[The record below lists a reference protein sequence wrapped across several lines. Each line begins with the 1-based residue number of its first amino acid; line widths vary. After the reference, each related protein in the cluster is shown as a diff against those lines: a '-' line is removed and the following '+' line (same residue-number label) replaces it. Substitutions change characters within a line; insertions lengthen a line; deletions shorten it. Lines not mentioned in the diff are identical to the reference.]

1 MHVIERIKQFFGNE
15 DNKILLSSFISLSA
29 LQGVNLILP
38 LILLPYLVRTLGMEL
53 YGLIAFSTAFV
64 FYFQVLT
71 DYGFN
76 LTATREI
83 AIHRNNQPKIIEI
96 YNSVMIIKSFL
107 LIACFIIMTIIV
119 FSFKI
124 LRDNYEIYYLTYG
137 IVIGNVL
144 LPTWLFQGMEK
155 MEYMTILNFISKVS
169 FTTLIF
175 LFVTKQEDYLL
186 VPIFTSAGYI
196 ISGLLSF
203 SIIKKSFKIEF
214 SKQSIK
220 ILKTYIKDGWYVF
233 LSQLKITFFSS
244 SNILILGIF
253 TGNVEVGYF
262 SSAEKIIRTLSAFH
276 TPVVNAMF
284 PYISKNIRI
293 TPVKI
298 INQIHKV
305 AKLGAI
311 AYIILLS
318 ILFIYSENI
327 IFLMFD
333 ALLPPVVITLRIIL
347 IIPLCVFLNNLFGTQ
362 ILLNIGK
369 DKLFFRVLLFTAL
382 INMLLVFPLT
392 YFYSYIGT
400 SISMLF
406 SEVFLL
412 IMMFYYAKLSLK
424 TYHE

>member
-1 MHVIERIKQFFGNE
+1 MHVIERIKQFFRNE

-64 FYFQVLT
+64 FYFQVIT

-175 LFVTKQEDYLL
+175 VFVTKKEDYLL

-298 INQIHKV
+298 INHIYKV

>member
-1 MHVIERIKQFFGNE
+1 MHVIERIKQFFRNE

-53 YGLIAFSTAFV
+53 YGLITFSTAFV

-107 LIACFIIMTIIV
+107 LIACFVIMTIIV

-175 LFVTKQEDYLL
+175 VFVTKKEDYLL

-298 INQIHKV
+298 INQIYKV

-392 YFYSYIGT
+392 HYYSYIGT
-400 SISMLF
+400 AISMMT

>member
-1 MHVIERIKQFFGNE
+1 
-15 DNKILLSSFISLSA
+15 
-29 LQGVNLILP
+29 
-38 LILLPYLVRTLGMEL
+38 MEL

-64 FYFQVLT
+64 YYFQVIT

-83 AIHRNNQPKIIEI
+83 ALHRNKQDKIIEI
-96 YNSVMIIKSFL
+96 YNSVMIIKIIL
-107 LIACFIIMTIIV
+107 LIVCFIIMTGII

-124 LRDNYEIYYLTYG
+124 LRDNYVIYYLTYG
-137 IVIGNVL
+137 VVIGNAL

-155 MEYMTILNFISKVS
+155 MKYMTILNLITKVS
-169 FTTLIF
+169 FTILIF
-175 LFVTKQEDYLL
+175 VFVTKKEDYLL

-203 SIIKKSFKIEF
+203 VIIKKSFKIEY
-214 SKQSIK
+214 SNQPIK

-233 LSQLKITFFSS
+233 LSQLKITFFSN

-262 SSAEKIIRTLSAFH
+262 SSAEKIIRTLSALQ
-276 TPVVNAMF
+276 TPVVNALF
-284 PYISKNIRI
+284 PYISKNIRKM
-293 TPVKI
+293 PNKI
-298 INQIHKV
+298 ISQVYKV

-311 AYIILLS
+311 VYLLLLS
-318 ILFIYSENI
+318 FLFIFAENI
-327 IFLMFD
+327 VLIMFD
-333 ALLPPVVITLRIIL
+333 TIVPQIVLTLRIIL

-369 DKLFFRVLLFTAL
+369 DKLFFRVLLFTA
-382 INMLLVFPLT
+382 IFNMLLVFPLT
-392 YFYSYIGT
+392 HYYSYIGT
-400 SISMLF
+400 AISMMT

-412 IMMFYYAKLSLK
+412 IGMFYYAKLSLK
-424 TYHE
+424 SYHE

>member
-1 MHVIERIKQFFGNE
+1 MHVIERIKQFFRNE

-64 FYFQVLT
+64 FYFQVIT

-83 AIHRNNQPKIIEI
+83 ALHRNNQPKIIEI

-175 LFVTKQEDYLL
+175 VFVTKKEDYLL

-298 INQIHKV
+298 INHIYKV

>member
-64 FYFQVLT
+64 FYFQVIT

-83 AIHRNNQPKIIEI
+83 ALHRNNQPKIIEI

-298 INQIHKV
+298 INHIYKV

>member
-1 MHVIERIKQFFGNE
+1 
-15 DNKILLSSFISLSA
+15 
-29 LQGVNLILP
+29 
-38 LILLPYLVRTLGMEL
+38 MEL

-64 FYFQVLT
+64 FYFQVIT

-83 AIHRNNQPKIIEI
+83 ALHRNNQPKIIEI

-175 LFVTKQEDYLL
+175 VFVTKKEDYLL

-298 INQIHKV
+298 INQIYKV

-400 SISMLF
+400 SISMMT

>member
-1 MHVIERIKQFFGNE
+1 
-15 DNKILLSSFISLSA
+15 
-29 LQGVNLILP
+29 
-38 LILLPYLVRTLGMEL
+38 MEL
-53 YGLIAFSTAFV
+53 YGLITFSTAFV

-107 LIACFIIMTIIV
+107 LIACFVIMTIIV

-175 LFVTKQEDYLL
+175 VFVTKKEDYLL

-298 INQIHKV
+298 INQIYKV

-392 YFYSYIGT
+392 HYYSYIGT
-400 SISMLF
+400 AISMMT

>member
-1 MHVIERIKQFFGNE
+1 MHVIERIKQFFRNE

-64 FYFQVLT
+64 FYFQVIT

-83 AIHRNNQPKIIEI
+83 ALHRNNQPKIIEI

>member
-175 LFVTKQEDYLL
+175 VFVTKKEDYLL

>member
-1 MHVIERIKQFFGNE
+1 MHVIERIKQFFRNE

-64 FYFQVLT
+64 FYFQVIT

-83 AIHRNNQPKIIEI
+83 ALHRNNQPKIIEI

-175 LFVTKQEDYLL
+175 VFVTKKEDYLL

-298 INQIHKV
+298 INQIYKV

>member
-64 FYFQVLT
+64 FYFQVIT

-83 AIHRNNQPKIIEI
+83 ALHRNNQPKIIEI

-175 LFVTKQEDYLL
+175 VFVTKKEDYLL

>member
-1 MHVIERIKQFFGNE
+1 
-15 DNKILLSSFISLSA
+15 
-29 LQGVNLILP
+29 
-38 LILLPYLVRTLGMEL
+38 MEL

-64 FYFQVLT
+64 FYFQVIT

-83 AIHRNNQPKIIEI
+83 ALHRNNQPKIIEI

-175 LFVTKQEDYLL
+175 VFVTKKEDYLL

-298 INQIHKV
+298 INQIYKV

>member
-1 MHVIERIKQFFGNE
+1 MHVIERIKQFFRNE

-64 FYFQVLT
+64 FYFQVIT

-83 AIHRNNQPKIIEI
+83 ALHRNNQPKIIEI

-175 LFVTKQEDYLL
+175 VFVTKKEDYLL

-298 INQIHKV
+298 INQIYKV

-400 SISMLF
+400 SISMMT

>member
-64 FYFQVLT
+64 FYFQVIT

-175 LFVTKQEDYLL
+175 VFVTKKEDYLL

-298 INQIHKV
+298 INHIYKV

>member
-1 MHVIERIKQFFGNE
+1 MHVIERIKQFFRNE

-64 FYFQVLT
+64 FYFQVIT

-83 AIHRNNQPKIIEI
+83 ALHRNNQPKIIEI

-175 LFVTKQEDYLL
+175 VFVTKKEDYLL

-298 INQIHKV
+298 INQIYKV

-333 ALLPPVVITLRIIL
+333 ALLLDYL
-347 IIPLCVFLNNLFGTQ
+347 IKMG
-362 ILLNIGK
+362 
-369 DKLFFRVLLFTAL
+369 L
-382 INMLLVFPLT
+382 IF
-392 YFYSYIGT
+392 
-400 SISMLF
+400 
-406 SEVFLL
+406 
-412 IMMFYYAKLSLK
+412 
-424 TYHE
+424 

>member
-83 AIHRNNQPKIIEI
+83 ALHRNNQPKIIEI

-175 LFVTKQEDYLL
+175 VFVTKKEDYLL

>member
-175 LFVTKQEDYLL
+175 VFVTKKEDYLL

-298 INQIHKV
+298 INHIYKV